1 MGSLHSRYE
10 GVVFEETMLVKV
22 RGFIDDAKKEC
33 IRFLHEC
40 LYILNWQKVSI
51 LVIFDGLYT

>member
-22 RGFIDDAKKEC
+22 RGFIDDAKRKSFFTFCTNAC
-33 IRFLHEC
+33 I
-40 LYILNWQKVSI
+40 Y
-51 LVIFDGLYT
+51 

>member
-1 MGSLHSRYE
+1 
-10 GVVFEETMLVKV
+10 VFEETMLVKV